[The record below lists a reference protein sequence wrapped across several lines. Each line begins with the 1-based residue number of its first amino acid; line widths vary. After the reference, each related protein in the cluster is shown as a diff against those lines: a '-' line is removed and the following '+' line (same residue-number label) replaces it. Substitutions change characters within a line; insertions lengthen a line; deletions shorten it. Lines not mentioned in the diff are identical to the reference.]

1 MSPPARRN
9 LTPAEVAYYRGQEY
23 LEEKG
28 PVGRQKGV
36 EGNAD
41 KMSAFSR
48 TSEAIARRR
57 IRSQQ
62 SAGPSSRPARAGAKD
77 CTVGLAATPKKWL
90 TSRLSF
96 TVTFEFNDL
105 QPLYCVNFDTIGGL
119 RSAHWACA
127 VSGAAEPTPTS
138 LLRVKQIFS

>member
-57 IRSQQ
+57 IQLGDRKDGREKSVQNAHI
-62 SAGPSSRPARAGAKD
+62 SGTRDAVASRHGVDPSTIHRDAFTTIRGSFLEAG
-77 CTVGLAATPKKWL
+77 
-90 TSRLSF
+90 
-96 TVTFEFNDL
+96 
-105 QPLYCVNFDTIGGL
+105 
-119 RSAHWACA
+119 
-127 VSGAAEPTPTS
+127 
-138 LLRVKQIFS
+138 